1 MNRFKNRL
9 VSAGLILATL
19 TLPLTADEKPIPRCG
34 TQFPLAERPTIE
46 VAFVLDTTGSMGGLL
61 DGAKKKIWSIVN
73 RIASAKPSPRVKL
86 ALVAYRDKG
95 DAYVTKR
102 TDLTEDIDAVFA
114 DLMALTAGG
123 GGDHPEHV
131 NQALHEAVSRLSWSQ
146 AKRTYR
152 VLFLV
157 GDAPPH
163 EYKDDVD
170 YGVTCEKAVRAGIV
184 INAIRCGGDPLT
196 AKAWKSIADL
206 SEGKFVSIDQTGG
219 VQTVSTPYDKKLAKL
234 GRRLDGTRLYYG
246 RSELR
251 KNAKL
256 KGGRHRAVAD
266 AAAPEAAADRAG
278 FMASK
283 APTSGGRMSGDP
295 GVVDLVA
302 KIENNSELAEE
313 LDTEKLPEN
322 LKKMDSE
329 KRKAYLEKRVSERKA
344 LRKEI
349 QELSKKRSKHIREA
363 MKKSSS
369 AGDSFDEKVF
379 GMIREQ
385 AAKKGLSYEK

>member
-19 TLPLTADEKPIPRCG
+19 SLPLTADEKPNRHSPSP
-34 TQFPLAERPTIE
+34 TTPPAAPRPTIE

-163 EYKDDVD
+163 EYKDDV
-170 YGVTCEKAVRAGIV
+170 
-184 INAIRCGGDPLT
+184 
-196 AKAWKSIADL
+196 
-206 SEGKFVSIDQTGG
+206 
-219 VQTVSTPYDKKLAKL
+219 
-234 GRRLDGTRLYYG
+234 
-246 RSELR
+246 
-251 KNAKL
+251 
-256 KGGRHRAVAD
+256 
-266 AAAPEAAADRAG
+266 
-278 FMASK
+278 
-283 APTSGGRMSGDP
+283 
-295 GVVDLVA
+295 
-302 KIENNSELAEE
+302 
-313 LDTEKLPEN
+313 
-322 LKKMDSE
+322 
-329 KRKAYLEKRVSERKA
+329 
-344 LRKEI
+344 
-349 QELSKKRSKHIREA
+349 
-363 MKKSSS
+363 
-369 AGDSFDEKVF
+369 
-379 GMIREQ
+379 
-385 AAKKGLSYEK
+385 